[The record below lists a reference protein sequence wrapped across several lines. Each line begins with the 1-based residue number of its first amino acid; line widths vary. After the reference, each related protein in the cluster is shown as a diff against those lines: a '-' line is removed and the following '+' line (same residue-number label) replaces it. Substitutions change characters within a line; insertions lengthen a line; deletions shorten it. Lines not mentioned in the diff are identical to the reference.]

1 MIDISDS
8 IFIYSTFVDM
18 RKSINGLSILISL
31 DGLVFDIGKA
41 FVFFNK
47 KRDKIK
53 ILVKENNGFMLLY
66 KSLDEGIFKITFNSK
81 NPFCITR
88 KQLRWLL
95 DGLDYKSLNP
105 LRNPTPKHYF

>member
-66 KSLDEGIFKITFNSK
+66 KSLDEGIFKIPFNSK
-81 NPFCITR
+81 NQPLLNR
-88 KQLRWLL
+88 QQLRWLL
-95 DGLDYKSLNP
+95 DGLDYKSLSP
-105 LRNPTPKHYF
+105 HKKPTPKHYF